1 MLWTDLYKINQKAN
15 TKKLKQKDFYINE
28 KLYENVDFIIYDD
41 SIFISK
47 VWDFNIN
54 EPWEESLNYYFLNSE
69 LKSKIYRIND
79 LEKEFGYGPLPD
91 FTEYTIQELKNRVN
105 TLESKKIYE

>member
-1 MLWTDLYKINQKAN
+1 MGRKF
-15 TKKLKQKDFYINE
+15 KLLLSGI
-28 KLYENVDFIIYDD
+28 L
-41 SIFISK
+41 
-47 VWDFNIN
+47 
-54 EPWEESLNYYFLNSE
+54 SLNQ
-69 LKSKIYRIND
+69 KIYRIND